1 MEKKK
6 TTIGRRI
13 LRVFLRT
20 TAVICVLFLSG
31 CGLAAL
37 LYQRS
42 LNRGGYLESW
52 DADEGRILTGL
63 SYGEG
68 SANKYDLYL
77 HKSIKPE
84 SEAPLLLLVH
94 GGAWMGGKRDDMAY
108 ACKYYGKNGCI
119 TATMDYSLISEK
131 RPGVTIKT
139 MLDEIAAC
147 TAALKKQLETE
158 GYHVSGMAIGGTS
171 AGGHLSMLYAYARG
185 KDSAI
190 PIAFVFEKVGPVS
203 VTKDFWDEKTA
214 AALIGY
220 GAGIQ
225 VDPKKLDT
233 PEVIEAGNGLSP
245 LHFVGDGTPPTIFAY
260 GGRDDLVKPVHRDAL
275 AKALEEHRI
284 ANVRIDFPNSNHALW
299 DDPDCVEQFRKAVLD
314 YCVKY
319 LKLPPA
325 ENAVEAATTGEA
337 EPAAEEAMTGK
348 AEPAAEAKATG
359 KAEPAEASVT
369 PAEQ

>member
-20 TAVICVLFLSG
+20 TAVLCILFLSG

-37 LYQRS
+37 WYQRS

-52 DADEGRILTGL
+52 NADEGRVLSGL

-68 SANKYDLYL
+68 AANKYDLYL

-94 GGAWMGGKRDDMAY
+94 GGAWMGGNRSDMAY
-108 ACKYYGKNGCI
+108 ACKYYGKKGCI

-131 RPGVTIKT
+131 HPEVTIKT

-147 TAALKKQLETE
+147 TAALKKQLEKE

-171 AGGHLSMLYAYARG
+171 AGGHLSMLYAYSRG
-185 KDSAI
+185 KESAI

-203 VTKDFWDEKTA
+203 VTKDFWDEKTS

-220 GAGIQ
+220 GAGIR

-233 PEVIEAGNGLSP
+233 PEIIEAGNGLSP
-245 LHFVGDGTPPTIFAY
+245 LHFIKDGTPPTIFAY
-260 GGRDDLVKPVHRDAL
+260 GGKDDLVRTVHRDAL
-275 AKALEEHRI
+275 AKALEEHHI

-299 DDPDCVEQFRKAVLD
+299 DDPDCVEQFRKAVLE

-325 ENAVEAATTGEA
+325 ATNIEAAPAEAAT
-337 EPAAEEAMTGK
+337 
-348 AEPAAEAKATG
+348 AAEAAAAKEAAPEATTEE
-359 KAEPAEASVT
+359 K
-369 PAEQ
+369 

>member
-20 TAVICVLFLSG
+20 TAVLCILFLSG

-37 LYQRS
+37 WYQRS

-52 DADEGRILTGL
+52 NADEGRVLSGL

-68 SANKYDLYL
+68 AANKYDLYL

-94 GGAWMGGKRDDMAY
+94 GGAWMGGNRSDMAY
-108 ACKYYGKNGCI
+108 ACKYYGKKGCI

-131 RPGVTIKT
+131 HPEVTIKT

-147 TAALKKQLETE
+147 TAALKKQLEKE

-171 AGGHLSMLYAYARG
+171 AGGHLSMLYAYSRG

-214 AALIGY
+214 AALIAY
-220 GAGIQ
+220 GAGIR
-225 VDPKKLDT
+225 VDPKKLDA
-233 PEVIEAGNGLSP
+233 PEVIEAANSLSP
-245 LHFVGDGTPPTIFAY
+245 LHFVGDGIPPTIFAY

-275 AKALEEHRI
+275 AKALEEHHI

-299 DDPDCVEQFRKAVLD
+299 DDPDCVEQFRKAVLE

-325 ENAVEAATTGEA
+325 ATNIEAA
-337 EPAAEEAMTGK
+337 PAAAT
-348 AEPAAEAKATG
+348 AAEAAAAK
-359 KAEPAEASVT
+359 EAAPET
-369 PAEQ
+369 TTEEKK

>member
-6 TTIGRRI
+6 TTIGRRL
-13 LRVFLRT
+13 LRVLLCSAAAACIT
-20 TAVICVLFLSG
+20 FLSG

-37 LYQRS
+37 LYQRN

-52 DADEGRILTGL
+52 DADEGRVLAGL

-68 SANKYDLYL
+68 AANKYDLYL
-77 HKSIKPE
+77 HKSVKPE
-84 SEAPLLLLVH
+84 TEAPLLLLVH
-94 GGAWMGGKRDDMAY
+94 GGAWMSGSRSDMAY
-108 ACKYYGKNGCI
+108 ACKYYGKKGCI
-119 TATMDYSLISEK
+119 TATMDYSLVSDKHPE
-131 RPGVTIKT
+131 VTIKT

-171 AGGHLSMLYAYARG
+171 AGGHLSMLYAYSRG

-190 PIAFVFEKVGPVS
+190 PIAFVFDKVGPVS
-203 VTKDFWDEKTA
+203 VTKGFWDEKTA
-214 AALIGY
+214 AALIAY

-233 PEVIEAGNGLSP
+233 PEAVEAANSLSP
-245 LHFVGDGTPPTIFAY
+245 LHFIKDGTPPTIFAY

-275 AKALEEHRI
+275 AKALEEHHI
-284 ANVRIDFPNSNHALW
+284 PNVRIDFPNSNHALW
-299 DDPDCVEQFRKAVLD
+299 DDPDCVEQFRKAVLE
-314 YCVKY
+314 YCVTY

-325 ENAVEAATTGEA
+325 KTDVEATTSETTSVAEA
-337 EPAAEEAMTGK
+337 EKAATET
-348 AEPAAEAKATG
+348 ATG
-359 KAEPAEASVT
+359 TAKEK
-369 PAEQ
+369 

>member
-6 TTIGRRI
+6 TTIGRMI
-13 LRVFLRT
+13 LRFFLRT
-20 TAVICVLFLSG
+20 TAVICILFLSG

-37 LYQRS
+37 LYQRN

-52 DADEGRILTGL
+52 NADEGRVLTGL

-68 SANKYDLYL
+68 AANKYDLYL

-84 SEAPLLLLVH
+84 SEVPLLLLVH

-131 RPGVTIKT
+131 HPEVTIRT

-171 AGGHLSMLYAYARG
+171 AGGHLSMLYAYSRG
-185 KDSAI
+185 RDSAI
-190 PIAFVFEKVGPVS
+190 PIAFVFDKVGPVS
-203 VTKDFWDEKTA
+203 VTKDFWDEKTS
-214 AALIGY
+214 AALIAY
-220 GAGIQ
+220 GAKVQ

-233 PEVIEAGNGLSP
+233 PEATEAANSLSP
-245 LHFVGDGTPPTIFAY
+245 LHFIKDGTPPTIFAY
-260 GGRDDLVKPVHRDAL
+260 GGRDDLVRPVHRDAL
-275 AKALEEHRI
+275 AKALDEHHI

-299 DDPDCVEQFRKAVLD
+299 DDPDCVEQFRKAVLE
-314 YCVKY
+314 YCVTY

-325 ENAVEAATTGEA
+325 KTD
-337 EPAAEEAMTGK
+337 
-348 AEPAAEAKATG
+348 AEAKTADE
-359 KAEPAEASVT
+359 AAPASEAAANTKESET
-369 PAEQ
+369 AKE